1 LSRTAQEKGLFQDSN
16 EFKDELKGR
25 NVLGEVVHT
34 EPSVH

>member
-1 LSRTAQEKGLFQDSN
+1 LSRTAQEKGPFQCSK
-16 EFKDELKGR
+16 EFKDELKGS

>member
-1 LSRTAQEKGLFQDSN
+1 LSRTAQEKGLFQCSK

-34 EPSVH
+34 EHSVH